1 MKNIVFYARL
11 VKGVSYIC
19 ITAAVISFFIKWLL
33 PTIIL
38 DNPYHIF
45 NLFLAYT
52 LDDFSEVAHSL
63 LSMPMIHRIMAMVVD
78 SGVSV
83 LLVMILWNIIEV
95 MKKFERN
102 ELFSNSLV
110 NFFVKMNT
118 YAFCLALYVPLN
130 RMILSVIITLH
141 NAPGHRIL
149 TASFGSADLF
159 NILMFGIFM
168 VMTILMQQATAL
180 QNEHN
185 LTV

>member
-1 MKNIVFYARL
+1 MKNIAFYAQL
-11 VKGVSYIC
+11 IKYLSYVLIVA
-19 ITAAVISFFIKWLL
+19 TTISFFIKWFF
-33 PTIIL
+33 PAIAL
-38 DNPYHIF
+38 DNPYHVF

-52 LDDFSEVAHSL
+52 FDDYTEVATSMLTMPL
-63 LSMPMIHRIMAMVVD
+63 LHRIVGMIVD
-78 SGVSV
+78 SGISIM
-83 LLVMILWNIIEV
+83 LLMILWNIIKV
-95 MKKFERN
+95 MKKFEHN

-168 VMTILMQQATAL
+168 VMTLLMQHATVL
-180 QNEHN
+180 QNEQN